1 MHGGIGVSDL
11 QCAARVLVARHGE
24 AGYETEALSDHGGTL
39 TAQGREQA
47 RALGSSLVERRIAR
61 VWSSPL
67 ARAVQTAEIAAAAL
81 GCDVTV
87 REGLRELSV
96 GAYVGR
102 PGEPDPLRPTFDRWL
117 AGDLT
122 ARIDGAE
129 SGAEIVDR
137 FRAVLDEVADLHRGE
152 AVLVISHGGAIGTAV
167 PVLADNLA
175 SSFPRG
181 RPMPNCGVVELEAD
195 ADGWVAR
202 SWCGAALDR

>member
-1 MHGGIGVSDL
+1 MSHL

-39 TAQGREQA
+39 TARGQEQS

-96 GAYVGR
+96 GAYVGG
-102 PGEPDPLRPTFDRWL
+102 PVEPDPLRPTFDRWL
-117 AGDLT
+117 AGDLM

-137 FRAVLDEVADLHRGE
+137 FRASSTR
-152 AVLVISHGGAIGTAV
+152 SPTCTA
-167 PVLADNLA
+167 
-175 SSFPRG
+175 G
-181 RPMPNCGVVELEAD
+181 RRC
-195 ADGWVAR
+195 
-202 SWCGAALDR
+202 S